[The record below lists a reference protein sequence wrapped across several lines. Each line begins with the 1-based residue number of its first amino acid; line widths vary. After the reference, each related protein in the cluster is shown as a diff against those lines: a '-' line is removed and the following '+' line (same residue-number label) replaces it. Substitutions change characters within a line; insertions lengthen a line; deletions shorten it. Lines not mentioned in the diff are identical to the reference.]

1 MLRMQKYKAVIVE
14 DEELAA
20 QELKFMLSVYSFI
33 EVVEVFNQSSLAVK
47 RIEEI
52 NPDLIFLDI
61 QMPIL
66 NGFEMLEKLGVV
78 PEVVFVTAFDEYALK
93 AFEVNALDYLLK
105 PISKSRLDVTMQR
118 IKKKWELRLEGQQDK
133 KLFIKSGNEWFFLSV
148 HDIEWAE
155 SIGNY
160 VKIYSTKGTSVLHR
174 TLQSFQEIS
183 SENEFFRN
191 NKSEIF
197 NVRFIDKVLSESSRL
212 YVKLKSGKELDF
224 SQRQAVKFKQLQ
236 EINAQQ

>member
-1 MLRMQKYKAVIVE
+1 MHNMQKYRAVIVE

-20 QELKFMLSVYSFI
+20 QELKFMLESYAF
-33 EVVEVFNQSSLAVK
+33 VEIVEIFNQSSLAVK
-47 RIEEI
+47 KIEELS
-52 NPDLIFLDI
+52 PDLIFLDI

-105 PISKSRLDVTMQR
+105 PISKMRLDVTMQR
-118 IKKKWELRLEGQQDK
+118 IKKKWELRLAGEQDK
-133 KLFIKSGNEWFFLSV
+133 KLFIKSGNEWMFLSV

-155 SIGNY
+155 SVGNY
-160 VKIYSTKGTSVLHR
+160 VRIHSIKGTSILHR
-174 TLQSFQEIS
+174 TLQSFHEIS

-197 NVRFIDKVLSESSRL
+197 NIRYIDKVISESSKL
-212 YVKLKSGKELDF
+212 LVKLKSGKELDF
-224 SQRQAVKFKQLQ
+224 SQRQAVKFKQLFEKNSQ
-236 EINAQQ
+236 L